1 MSGEKEGIVIEYLMG
16 KIRSGA
22 WKIGSRIPSEY
33 TLAEK
38 FSIDKATANRAVST
52 LVTRGY
58 LKRTRGAGGTIL
70 LHQSIFPKWRFVYTG
85 VLPFVHSFYARLT
98 MGLMESAYSSEN
110 SMMLLPLR
118 GIRDFE
124 TFEDR
129 IKMLNPDLLFIGGE
143 VPPFLLPDIP
153 VIAMDSYCIRERG
166 KNVYLLNP
174 DNYEAGRMVI
184 DEVYAKGHRNIPHC
198 CDPSSIEVEKLRLQG
213 ASDRAKKLG
222 IDLILLNKRTLP
234 ENPLAFRRYLPN
246 LLKRVS
252 VIICENDIYAASFI
266 GLCRRC
272 GIRIPED
279 VSICSYVLCP
289 EFHHF
294 YKISSVDFSPYELGE
309 YAMSLALRLLNGE
322 KIRSHEELFPV
333 TFFDGETLVGCKIR
347 GTESQSAHGK

>member
-1 MSGEKEGIVIEYLMG
+1 MSGKKEEIVIEYLME
-16 KIRSGA
+16 KIRSGT

-33 TLAEK
+33 TLAKK
-38 FSIDKATANRAVST
+38 FRIDKATANRAVSN

-70 LHQSIFPKWRFVYTG
+70 LRQSIFPKWRFVYTG
-85 VLPFVHSFYARLT
+85 VLPFVHSFYSRLT
-98 MGLMESAYSSEN
+98 LGLMESAYSSES

-143 VPPFLLPDIP
+143 VPPFQLPDVP
-153 VIAMDSYCIRERG
+153 VIAMDSYCARDRG

-174 DNYEAGRMVI
+174 DNYEAGRMVM
-184 DEVYAKGHRNIPHC
+184 DEVYAKGHRNVAHC
-198 CDPSSIEVEKLRLQG
+198 YDPSPIEVEKLRLQG
-213 ASDRAKKLG
+213 ASDRAKELG

-246 LLKRVS
+246 LLKKVS
-252 VIICENDIYAASFI
+252 VIIYENDIYAASFI
-266 GLCRRC
+266 GLCRRY

-279 VSICSYVLCP
+279 ISVCSYVSCP
-289 EFHHF
+289 EFHIF

-322 KIRSHEELFPV
+322 KIRSNEELFPV
-333 TFFDGETLVGCKIR
+333 TFCDGETLAACKVR
-347 GTESQSAHGK
+347 ASHVRE